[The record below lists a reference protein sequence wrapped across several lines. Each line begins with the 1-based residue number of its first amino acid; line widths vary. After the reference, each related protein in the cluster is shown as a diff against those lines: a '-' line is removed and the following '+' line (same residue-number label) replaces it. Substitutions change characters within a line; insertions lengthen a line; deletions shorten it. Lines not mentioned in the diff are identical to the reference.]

1 MKRRMHT
8 CHSVSEP
15 QPRGTTSA
23 SGSRRSFDQARV
35 GMENTMRPLTI
46 AAACLMILVS
56 GPAHVGSAAARGAGW
71 NQVAADAAARPSAA
85 EGKCYPFNGPCPVPP
100 GILHPT
106 RHRISTRHNNAS
118 RQHADWA
125 HASDPV
131 QTKVAVDPED

>member
-15 QPRGTTSA
+15 QPRGPTSA

-71 NQVAADAAARPSAA
+71 NQVAADAAARTYAA
-85 EGKCYPFNGPCPVPP
+85 
-100 GILHPT
+100 
-106 RHRISTRHNNAS
+106 
-118 RQHADWA
+118 
-125 HASDPV
+125 
-131 QTKVAVDPED
+131 